1 MSLCMYICVYILY
14 IYIYIYLI
22 IGHTG
27 DYNCITLN
35 ENNDNT
41 CTQGAFTI

>member
-1 MSLCMYICVYILY
+1 MSLCMYMCVL
-14 IYIYIYLI
+14 YIYLI

>member
-1 MSLCMYICVYILY
+1 MYVFMYVYMCVL
-14 IYIYIYLI
+14 YIYIYLI
-22 IGHTG
+22 VGQTG

>member
-1 MSLCMYICVYILY
+1 MYVFMYVCMCVL
-14 IYIYIYLI
+14 YIYIYLI

>member
-1 MSLCMYICVYILY
+1 MYVFMYVYVCI

>member
-1 MSLCMYICVYILY
+1 MSLCMYIYVCI

>member
-1 MSLCMYICVYILY
+1 MSLCMYMCVL
-14 IYIYIYLI
+14 YIYIYLI

-35 ENNDNT
+35 ENNDNA

>member
-1 MSLCMYICVYILY
+1 MYVFMYVYMCVL
-14 IYIYIYLI
+14 YIYIYLI

>member
-1 MSLCMYICVYILY
+1 MYVFMYVYMCVYI

>member
-1 MSLCMYICVYILY
+1 MYVFMYVYMCVYI
-14 IYIYIYLI
+14 IYLI
-22 IGHTG
+22 IGYTG
-27 DYNCITLN
+27 HYNYIKLN